1 MIAGYQNKLP
11 PLIHISMTL
20 LLCMFITLKSHA
32 NPQYR
37 VTILVDESYPPYT
50 YYSNGELKGIYVDLV
65 KQAARLIDDKYLVEL
80 HPVPWKRGVS
90 ALQNGEAFALM
101 PPYVHIKR
109 RPFIWPYSVPL
120 LEEVIV
126 AFCNQGF
133 SLKRIDSEDTTASPI
148 NVGLNAGYMILDDVL
163 RQAHKQSKIHL
174 WENKD
179 TFSNVM
185 KLAKKR
191 IDCYVNDRL
200 STLLGLRN
208 LKRIH
213 PELDLSN
220 IVEDRVILRRTAHI
234 GYVKDATDRYPYKH
248 DFIEKMDEALQT
260 VLATQAIELS
270 DQ

>member
-1 MIAGYQNKLP
+1 MISGYQNKLAS
-11 PLIHISMTL
+11 LIRLGIL
-20 LLCMFITLKSHA
+20 LAICACFTLKSEA

-50 YYSNGELKGIYVDLV
+50 YLSNGELKGIYVDLV
-65 KQAARLIDDKYLVEL
+65 KQAAQLIDDKYLVEL

-90 ALQNGEAFALM
+90 ALQDGEAFALM
-101 PPYVHIKR
+101 PPYKHIKR

-120 LEEVIV
+120 LEEVVV

-133 SLKRIDSEDTTASPI
+133 SLKKIDSEDTTAHPI
-148 NVGLNAGYMILDDVL
+148 NVGLNAGYMILDDGL
-163 RQAHKQSKIHL
+163 RQAYQQSKIRL

-185 KLAKKR
+185 KLAKNR

-213 PELDLSN
+213 PELDLSQ
-220 IVEDRVILRRTAHI
+220 IKEDRVVLKRTAHI
-234 GYVKDATDRYPYKH
+234 GYVKDALDRYPYKH
-248 DFIEKMDEALQT
+248 DFIEKMDEALQA
-260 VLATQAIELS
+260 VLANQAIELGE
-270 DQ
+270 Q